1 MRLSRPQIHTDHNF
15 RKTKNRPA
23 RLGGLVAVLLAVS
36 VAACGDNPDKG
47 HPDAGDRVVARVEK
61 HEIWAS
67 DVRREAVAQGLIGD
81 AEPLDVTSEL
91 FRRVLDEVVDQTLL
105 ANEAERRGLDNSAAA
120 QRRLEAVR
128 QRILGDMLV
137 ESAVDKA
144 VSDEA
149 VQRLYAEQQ
158 RRAKRSEEVRLRL
171 ILSDSRAEAD
181 AVLALLGQGASFE
194 AVAAQ
199 RSVDEASR
207 ALGGDLGYATP
218 DLLPPVYA
226 TAITDQ
232 TAGSVVG
239 PVEAGGRWAI
249 LRVEDRRAEIPPTLE
264 QARPVI
270 VRYLTYEGVRQLL
283 EQLRGKAK
291 VEFEIDPPRSAPQT
305 PPAVSTAAAPAS
317 APAASTSVTSTP
329 VTSTK
334 SPTGSA

>member
-1 MRLSRPQIHTDHNF
+1 MRKSRPSSVSKSFSAHGP
-15 RKTKNRPA
+15 RRVVA
-23 RLGGLVAVLLAVS
+23 GLCVAFGLAL
-36 VAACGDNPDKG
+36 AACGDNPDG
-47 HPDAGDRVVARVEK
+47 THPDAGDRVVARVEK

-67 DVRREAVAQGLIGD
+67 DVRREAVAQGLIGEG
-81 AEPLDVTSEL
+81 EPLDVSSEL
-91 FRRVLDEVVDQTLL
+91 FRRVLDEVIDQSLL
-105 ANEAERRGLDNSAAA
+105 ASEAERRGLDNSPGA

-137 ESAVDKA
+137 ETVVNKA

-158 RRAKRSEEVRLRL
+158 RRAQKSEEVRLRL
-171 ILSDSRAEAD
+171 ILTETREQAD
-181 AVLALLGQGASFE
+181 AVVALIGQGTAFE

-199 RSVDEASR
+199 RSVDQASR

-218 DLLPPVYA
+218 DLLPSAYA
-226 TAITDQ
+226 AAVADKP
-232 TAGSVVG
+232 AGALVG
-239 PVEAGGRWAI
+239 PVEYEGRWAV
-249 LRVEDRRAEIPPTLE
+249 LRVEDRRAETPPTLE

-305 PPAVSTAAAPAS
+305 PPAAPAS
-317 APAASTSVTSTP
+317 APAGNKTAAPATTPTVSTQSS
-329 VTSTK
+329 S
-334 SPTGSA
+334 SGSAA

>member
-1 MRLSRPQIHTDHNF
+1 MRLSRPLFFSDHFF
-15 RKTKNRPA
+15 RMRRTV
-23 RLGGLVAVLLAVS
+23 GGPVAGKLAAVLLAVS
-36 VAACGDNPDKG
+36 VAACGDNPDKT
-47 HPDAGDRVVARVEK
+47 HPDAGDRVVARIEK

-91 FRRVLDEVVDQTLL
+91 FRRVLDEVIDQTLL
-105 ANEAERRGLDNSAAA
+105 ASEAERRGLDNSPAA

-137 ESAVDKA
+137 ESVVDKA

-181 AVLALLGQGASFE
+181 AVLALLGQGTSFE

-226 TAITDQ
+226 AAITDKA
-232 TAGSVVG
+232 AGSVVG
-239 PVEAGGRWAI
+239 PVDSNGRWAI
-249 LRVEDRRAEIPPTLE
+249 LRVEDRRAETPPTLE

-305 PPAVSTAAAPAS
+305 PPPVSTAAA
-317 APAASTSVTSTP
+317 AASSPVATS
-329 VTSTK
+329 
-334 SPTGSA
+334 

>member
-1 MRLSRPQIHTDHNF
+1 MRLSRPQIHADHNF
-15 RKTKNRPA
+15 RKIKNRPVL
-23 RLGGLVAVLLAVS
+23 LGGLAAVLLAVS
-36 VAACGDNPDKG
+36 VAACGDNPDKA
-47 HPDAGDRVVARVEK
+47 HPDAGDRVVARIEK

-91 FRRVLDEVVDQTLL
+91 FRRVLDEVIDQTLL
-105 ANEAERRGLDNSAAA
+105 ANEAERRGLDNSPAA

-199 RSVDEASR
+199 RSVDESSR

-226 TAITDQ
+226 TAITDK

-239 PVEAGGRWAI
+239 PVDAGGRWAI
-249 LRVEDRRAEIPPTLE
+249 LRVEDRRAETPPTLE

-305 PPAVSTAAAPAS
+305 PPAVSTAASAGS
-317 APAASTSVTSTP
+317 APVTSNP
-329 VTSTK
+329 ATSTK

>member
-1 MRLSRPQIHTDHNF
+1 MRLLSPIFLNHGAPVLR
-15 RKTKNRPA
+15 RS
-23 RLGGLVAVLLAVS
+23 LGGTLAMVLAIS
-36 VAACGDNPDKG
+36 VAACGDRVDKD
-47 HPDAGDRVVARVEK
+47 HPDAGDHVVARVEK

-105 ANEAERRGLDNSAAA
+105 ANEAERRGLDKSPEA

-137 ESAVDKA
+137 EAEVDKA

-149 VQRLYAEQQ
+149 VRRLYAEQQ
-158 RRAKRSEEVRLRL
+158 RRAGRSEEVRLRL
-171 ILSDSRAEAD
+171 ILSETREQAD
-181 AVLALLGQGASFE
+181 AVMALLGQGSNFE

-207 ALGGDLGYATP
+207 ALGGDLGYVTP
-218 DLLPPVYA
+218 DLLPLVYA
-226 TAITDQ
+226 SAIANQ
-232 TAGSVVG
+232 PSGAVLG
-239 PVEAGGRWAI
+239 PVDAGGRWAI
-249 LRVEDRRAEIPPTLE
+249 LRIEDRRAETPPTLE

-291 VEFEIDPPRSAPQT
+291 IELEIDPPRSAPQT
-305 PPAVSTAAAPAS
+305 PPSVSDAAPA
-317 APAASTSVTSTP
+317 APSKSLSGTAS
-329 VTSTK
+329 
-334 SPTGSA
+334 